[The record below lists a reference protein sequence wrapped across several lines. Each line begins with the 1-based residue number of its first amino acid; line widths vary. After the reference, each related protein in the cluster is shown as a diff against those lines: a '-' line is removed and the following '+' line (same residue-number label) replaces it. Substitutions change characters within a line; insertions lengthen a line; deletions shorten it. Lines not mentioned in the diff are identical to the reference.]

1 MKTYWLLALSA
12 LAGCGT
18 YTAPAA
24 VRLDDGTALIGTTTA
39 AVSGGTFQLSS
50 PNSPLTCSGNYNALD
65 TRPTISIPV
74 SCSDGR
80 YGTAVVT
87 RSHDGLSGSGYVT
100 TSDGQRG
107 VVAFGNNAGSILIQ
121 PSVAQ
126 SNTGPVFVG
135 SSISSTPAAPA
146 YGSTPTYPNTYS
158 PAYAASSPNYPSTP
172 SHTYVGNCPTPDSYD
187 AAGRRC
193 GGRSA
198 ASRPGG
204 YNGYGSWAPTYKS
217 SYRASSGGTTFV
229 RGYYRRN
236 GTYVRSHTR
245 RR

>member
-1 MKTYWLLALSA
+1 MQW
-12 LAGCGT
+12 
-18 YTAPAA
+18 
-24 VRLDDGTALIGTTTA
+24 
-39 AVSGGTFQLSS
+39 QLQRTRYK
-50 PNSPLTCSGNYNALD
+50 PHDLHTCSMQRRKVWDGCCYSFARRIERQRIRHNFRWAAWCCCVWEQCGINPDPTLGFSTNAD
-65 TRPTISIPV
+65 
-74 SCSDGR
+74 
-80 YGTAVVT
+80 
-87 RSHDGLSGSGYVT
+87 
-100 TSDGQRG
+100 
-107 VVAFGNNAGSILIQ
+107 
-121 PSVAQ
+121 
-126 SNTGPVFVG
+126 PVFVR
-135 SSISSTPAAPA
+135 SSISSTPTAPA

-158 PAYAASSPNYPSTP
+158 PAYATSSPNYASTP
-172 SHTYVGNCPTPDSYD
+172 SRTYVGNCPTPDSYD

-217 SYRASSGGTTFV
+217 SYRASSGGSTFV